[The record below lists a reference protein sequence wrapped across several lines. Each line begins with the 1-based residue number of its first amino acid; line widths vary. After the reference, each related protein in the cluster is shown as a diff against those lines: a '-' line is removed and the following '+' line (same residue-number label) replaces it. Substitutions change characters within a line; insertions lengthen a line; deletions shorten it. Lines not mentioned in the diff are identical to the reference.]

1 MYATATNPNYYIS
14 PGALTFQENANNS
27 SEYVVVSSY
36 ARTLMRVKPVKIDD
50 VMVID
55 WAADLEYKNW
65 QLTTKNTKFNDAYA
79 TLPLNIYVRLNRYDT
94 SDALVFFSPKTLDIL
109 GNEVLEESNEDVD
122 DGASQEEETPQYTP
136 ENATM
141 LYIQIG
147 WVTPPAYGVREI
159 HYDSGNLGTAK
170 GDAENGSDALAAM
183 FKTITQGAVK
193 LIQPQLGFVNIVLQD
208 SLQLGQKLITAITDV
223 ISTVGENEKT
233 TTLPTV
239 KGVIDYIASVVD
251 GLNNKFLRKDQA
263 DATSYKLTMGEAE
276 VTGDASVG
284 GDLGVTGDAAVGDTL
299 SVGDELSVGG
309 DMEVTGGASI
319 GGDFG
324 VTGETEL
331 VGKVT
336 VHGAMQSDH
345 FEPGIRGWKLDRN
358 GNLEAETAHFR
369 SAIETDELIINRQQA
384 QEGDTIYSENDQ
396 IETVEAVGGSGG
408 TTNYILTLKEK
419 WDGYFTAQQYGNIIR
434 GKINTLAAKEAEVWP
449 EGVDYS
455 TAEYASSQGVDAGG
469 NKYYTSFMHCVATHN
484 TNPALGVNQIEVAL
498 YGDEDVPMARNYPPC
513 PLMAIAR
520 WGCRDYASPSDPDY
534 ETVLASIKRRQSL
547 FMLTT
552 TDGHIVKMTGVNQ
565 PILENWN
572 FGTTLGT
579 LPEFVKHWSIGSRLI
594 DGRDYLYAQG
604 VVVGDFIKVDI
615 DGAPI
620 LNYVDCGEWVDGS
633 SIAEPSIGNGI
644 YLYAEKNDVSLQWET
659 SDVWWKGCKWRCMQH
674 QPVVSGGTT
683 TYHEPG
689 WNSSY
694 WQFLEGDN
702 QFRMEFASS
711 MGYRFRR
718 GSVNTTFVPTL
729 YVGNEDIT
737 DEIATQYWYWTR
749 TSDVTTAES
758 RAADTVWNS
767 NHTRMKTLTIT
778 DSDMPA
784 WWATDNRI
792 KFICHVTIS
801 DGRTLEFRV

>member
-1 MYATATNPNYYIS
+1 MIYSSPTNYWIQ
-14 PGALTFQENANNS
+14 PGALTFTLNALGEPDKVS
-27 SEYVVVSSY
+27 VAIVSGAVIMAYVKAGGTPIIDYNAAHNYRAWTIQASPTQLDRHDKVYVY
-36 ARTLMRVKPVKIDD
+36 AR
-50 VMVID
+50 
-55 WAADLEYKNW
+55 LEKNG
-65 QLTTKNTKFNDAYA
+65 T
-79 TLPLNIYVRLNRYDT
+79 
-94 SDALVFFSPKTLDIL
+94 DALIIYPYLKLDIYGRIASSSSTSSSSSDEEEIDPNYYYIMLGALTSSGSGTTPRTWAEGEALSYGTLDTDQQRNEQRSDDLSRMFQRDVNDVIWTQHDL
-109 GNEVLEESNEDVD
+109 TFVAGAKLLLLRMPTLTGNTTIDV
-122 DGASQEEETPQYTP
+122 T
-136 ENATM
+136 
-141 LYIQIG
+141 
-147 WVTPPAYGVREI
+147 
-159 HYDSGNLGTAK
+159 
-170 GDAENGSDALAAM
+170 
-183 FKTITQGAVK
+183 TITRSSDFSSINYGATDGSIMTSAAVAK
-193 LIQPQLGFVNIVLQD
+193 YIELYAE
-208 SLQLGQKLITAITDV
+208 SLD
-223 ISTVGENEKT
+223 NR
-233 TTLPTV
+233 
-239 KGVIDYIASVVD
+239 
-251 GLNNKFLRKDQA
+251 FLRKDQA

-284 GDLGVTGDAAVGDTL
+284 GDLGVTGDVAVGDTL
-299 SVGDELSVGG
+299 TVGDELSVGG
-309 DMEVTGGASI
+309 DASVSGGL
-319 GGDFG
+319 D
-324 VTGETEL
+324 
-331 VGKVT
+331 
-336 VHGAMQSDH
+336 VHGNVTAYGTLKSDH
-345 FEPGIRGWKLDRN
+345 FEPGIRGWRLDRN

-384 QEGDTIYSENDQ
+384 QEGDTIYSDNDQ
-396 IETVEAVGGSGG
+396 IEAVEAVGGSGG

-579 LPEFVKHWSIGSRLI
+579 LPEFVKRWSIGSRLI

-711 MGYRFRR
+711 MGYRFRM
-718 GSVNTTFVPTL
+718 GSVNTTIVPTL

-784 WWATDNRI
+784 WWSSGNRI
-792 KFICHVTIS
+792 KFVCHVTIS
-801 DGRTLEFRV
+801 DGRTLEFSV